1 MGVEFS
7 EEEEFARSF
16 SGKTEENSAI
26 NNLIIKLGL
35 AKDKNGAQI
44 VMIVVS
50 ILCFA
55 LTYYF
60 ATRK

>member
-1 MGVEFS
+1 MAVEFS
-7 EEEEFARSF
+7 D
-16 SGKTEENSAI
+16 EENFNKSFKTSLNETSAI

-35 AKDKNGAQI
+35 AKDESGAKI

-55 LTYYF
+55 LTYYV
-60 ATRK
+60 ATR